1 MISPVEH
8 YTLLPGK
15 LLAGEYPGHTDPDV
29 ALERLQSLASE
40 GVRTFIDLTSEVD
53 PLEPYVG
60 LLERLPGEMRYV
72 RVQIPDRD
80 VPSSPEV
87 MRSIL
92 DRIACELE
100 EGRGVYYHCWGGIG
114 RTGTVTGC
122 WLRERGL
129 NGDEALGKLQ
139 RFYQQMPKSAYWS
152 MRTSPQTPAQFDYI
166 RNWKR
171 D

>member
-1 MISPVEH
+1 MPSPVEH
-8 YTLLPGK
+8 YVLLPGQ
-15 LLAGEYPGHTDPDV
+15 LFAGEYPGHPDPKE
-29 ALERLQSLASE
+29 ALGRLESLASA
-40 GVRTFIDLTSEVD
+40 GVRTFMDLTSEVD
-53 PLEPYVG
+53 PLEPYEG

-72 RVQIPDRD
+72 RFQIPDRD
-80 VPSSPEV
+80 VPSSPAV
-87 MRSIL
+87 MRAIL
-92 DRIACELE
+92 DRIAGELE

-129 NGDEALGKLQ
+129 KDDEALGKLQ
-139 RFYQQMPKSAYWS
+139 RFYQQMPKSANWS
-152 MRTSPQTPAQFDYI
+152 MRTSPQTPTQFDYI